1 MKEVISVDRE
11 DYRKI
16 VKQLQF
22 QWTKHV
28 LVQTGMNLS
37 SYFPDDDNPES
48 MTIEQKAQLRQTLR
62 QNDILVLD
70 DQDGGIKIYLDKTI
84 IAEWKKP
91 RFDLH
96 QDLSQIDPKK
106 KLYININIDYWSV
119 FDGQELKENDIKQNN
134 ADEFVEDDNNS

>member
-106 KLYININIDYWSV
+106 KL
-119 FDGQELKENDIKQNN
+119 
-134 ADEFVEDDNNS
+134 